1 MAGTWITGAPWAPT
15 GCSFGPWSIH
25 IYLQGSSYAGLDC
38 KSQMVAAICRRQR
51 LNSGEAKWLEMKTWE
66 LEGHLIKKAKFVK
79 LTQSRRARRRR
90 HTNSTI

>member
-38 KSQMVAAICRRQR
+38 KSQMVAAICRTQQ
-51 LNSGEAKWLEMKTWE
+51 LNSGEAKWLEMKRWE
-66 LEGHLIKKAKFVK
+66 LEG
-79 LTQSRRARRRR
+79 R
-90 HTNSTI
+90 HYWMEVYGHMHVIC